1 MLDYVALYPNEHAKD
16 FNETFL
22 DGTCDVPMEECVISA
37 MKEFEAIENIK
48 IEYVKN
54 IIDQDE
60 IDFNYHVTNINFK
73 KKNIDKIEIPKKKYI
88 MRSRYGELT
97 FGIRITTNLNERFIE
112 KKILYPIRLE
122 DGSYLNNGKKM
133 DLIWQVLEASTY
145 GQRGKIT
152 LKSRMP
158 VIIYR
163 NRHRSVTDVHGT
175 VFIMPSYSYALDTKP
190 KKGGPTAG
198 KKKSKYINPV
208 MIYSTKM
215 GFSMTREFFGMT
227 DIVDFVPEY
236 DEEDDDRFY
245 FFPVNNIFVRVDQYF
260 FDKYQEV
267 QAFTCMCCN
276 LANKDFPVTMDK
288 LENREYWMCRIG
300 FVGSIKGK
308 NNDIISF
315 REKGRTTIYMIER
328 LVDQTTIKNLRVP
341 GCYKHNVYYLIYWM
355 IMNFDE
361 LKAKRNLDV
370 ASKRIRR
377 NEVVVNASLG
387 RKISENINKL
397 VEKMGKSRMN
407 TIDSLLEL
415 FNFNSNIILSSMR
428 NMSDIVKA
436 DYITNDLSIVIDLSW
451 TSKGPNSMGEGNNNK
466 IMDKYRYLDPSF
478 VGVYDISTSSNSD
491 VGLSGA
497 FVPYVKTYDN
507 FYFTPNPEPAEGRYR
522 FEVELSN
529 DDREGWTYHC
539 PYDLSTFA
547 SYVKSIE
554 ENDPFRQYLQYEKI
568 QIIEKEETNGN

>member
-1 MLDYVALYPNEHAKD
+1 MLDYIALYQNEHESDYNVA
-16 FNETFL
+16 FL
-22 DGTCDVPMEECVISA
+22 DGSCDTPMKDCVISA
-37 MKEFEAIENIK
+37 MREFEAIENIK
-48 IEYVKN
+48 FEYVKDN
-54 IIDQDE
+54 PNQDE
-60 IDFNYHVTNINFK
+60 IDYNYHMVNINFK
-73 KKNIDKIEIPKKKYI
+73 KKNPEKIEIPKKKYI
-88 MRSRYGELT
+88 LRSRYGELT
-97 FGIRITTNLNERFIE
+97 FGIRITTNLNSRFIE
-112 KKILYPIRLE
+112 KKILYPIKME

-133 DLIWQVLEASTY
+133 NLIWQVLEASTY

-163 NRHRSVTDVHGT
+163 NKHRMITDVHGDLF
-175 VFIMPSYSYALDTKP
+175 VMPSFSYALDTRP
-190 KKGGPTAG
+190 KKGGPSSG
-198 KKKSKYINPV
+198 KKKSKYINPI

-215 GFSMTREFFGMT
+215 GFRLTKEFFGMS
-227 DIVDFVPEY
+227 DIVDIVPDY
-236 DEEDDDRFY
+236 DEEDDETFY
-245 FFPVNNIFVRVDQYF
+245 YFPINDLYVKVDQYF
-260 FDKYQEV
+260 YDKYPEV
-267 QAFTCMCCN
+267 QAFTCMCCG

-288 LENREYWMCRIG
+288 LEDREYWMCRIG
-300 FVGSIKGK
+300 YVGSIKGK

-328 LVDQTTIKNLRVP
+328 LVDQTTITNLRVP

-370 ASKRIRR
+370 ASKRVRR

-387 RKISENINKL
+387 RKVSENINKL

-415 FNFNSNIILSSMR
+415 FNFNSNIILSGMR
-428 NMSDIVKA
+428 NMTDIVKT
-436 DYITNDLSIVIDLSW
+436 DDIVNDMSIVTDLSW

-522 FEVELSN
+522 LDVALEN
-529 DDREGWTYHC
+529 DDREGWEYHC

-547 SYVKSIE
+547 RYVKSVD
-554 ENDPFRQYLQYEKI
+554 ENDPFRPYLKYEKI
-568 QIIEKEETNGN
+568 CIVEKEE